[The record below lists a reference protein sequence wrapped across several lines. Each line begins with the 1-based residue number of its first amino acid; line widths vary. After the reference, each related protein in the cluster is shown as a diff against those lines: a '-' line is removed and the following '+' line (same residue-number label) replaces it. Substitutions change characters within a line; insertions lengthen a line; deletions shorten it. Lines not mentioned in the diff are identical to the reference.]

1 MKNVLS
7 AAVVLLIVGAGAAF
21 GLLWSGAYN
30 VAADEPHNPAVHRLL
45 EIGRERSVAVRT
57 AALQVPDLGSAEL
70 VHQGAGNY
78 AAMCAGCHLRPG
90 MGDTE
95 LRRGLYPQPPEL
107 SARQGSTPARDFWI
121 IKHGLKASA
130 MPAWG
135 LSMDDEAIWGMV
147 AFLRWL
153 PGRSPADYEVAVAA
167 SSGHSHKHDH
177 EEGEEGTFQ
186 VRESWIRD
194 KNMVVF
200 QMPRDANSAWIE
212 HNLSQLRYFRS
223 LSLRAKLE
231 AVQGMEDVVRR
242 FRQNES

>member
-177 EEGEEGTFQ
+177 EEGEEGTG
-186 VRESWIRD
+186 
-194 KNMVVF
+194 
-200 QMPRDANSAWIE
+200 P
-212 HNLSQLRYFRS
+212 
-223 LSLRAKLE
+223 
-231 AVQGMEDVVRR
+231 
-242 FRQNES
+242 